1 MPYNIDNMTIHTNK
15 LSGESGEQSTGQV
28 SEQLAEQLGEL
39 LRSKGLV
46 MGTAESCT
54 GGRIANMI
62 TLVAGSSD
70 YFAGGV
76 VSYSNEVKHNV
87 LGVSEESLCL
97 HGAVSRQVVEQM
109 ALGAIRVLGCDCSV
123 ATSGIAG
130 PGGGT
135 PEKPVGTVWIAAALN
150 DQVVSHCYHFGTV
163 RAENIQS
170 AADTALNLLL
180 DLLIRL
186 LF

>member
-1 MPYNIDNMTIHTNK
+1 MTIHDK
-15 LSGESGEQSTGQV
+15 KSLGEQT
-28 SEQLAEQLGEL
+28 GEL
-39 LRSKGLV
+39 LRAKGLV

-62 TLVAGSSD
+62 TLVAGSSE

-76 VSYSNEVKHNV
+76 ISYSNDVKHNV
-87 LGVSEESLCL
+87 LGVSEESLSQ
-97 HGAVSRQVVEQM
+97 HGAVSREVVEQM

-135 PEKPVGTVWIAAALN
+135 PEKPVGTVWIAAALK
-150 DQVVSHCYHFGTV
+150 DRIISRCWHFGTE
-163 RAENIQS
+163 RQQNIQS
-170 AADTALNLLL
+170 AADAALTMLSELLTT
-180 DLLIRL
+180 
-186 LF
+186 

>member
-1 MPYNIDNMTIHTNK
+1 MTIHDKNS
-15 LSGESGEQSTGQV
+15 LGEQI
-28 SEQLAEQLGEL
+28 GEL
-39 LRSKGLV
+39 LGAKGLV

-62 TLVAGSSD
+62 TLVAGSSE

-76 VSYSNEVKHNV
+76 VSYSNDVKHNV
-87 LGVSEESLCL
+87 LGVSEESLSQ
-97 HGAVSRQVVEQM
+97 HGAVSREVVEQM

-135 PEKPVGTVWIAAALN
+135 PEKPVGTVWIAAALK
-150 DQVVSHCYHFGTV
+150 DRIVSRCWHFGTE
-163 RAENIQS
+163 RQQNIQS
-170 AADTALNLLL
+170 AADAALTMLSELLTT
-180 DLLIRL
+180 
-186 LF
+186 

>member
-1 MPYNIDNMTIHTNK
+1 MNTNAIS
-15 LSGESGEQSTGQV
+15 LQIGE
-28 SEQLAEQLGEL
+28 A
-39 LRSKGLV
+39 LRAKGLV

-76 VSYSNEVKHNV
+76 VSYSNEVKHHV
-87 LGVSEESLCL
+87 LGVSEEDLRA
-97 HGAVSRQVVEQM
+97 HGAVSREVVEQM
-109 ALGAIRVLGCDCSV
+109 ALGAIRTLGCDCSV

-135 PEKPVGTVWIAAALN
+135 PDKPVGTVWIAAAMGN
-150 DQVVSHCYHFGTV
+150 RVVSHCFHFGME
-163 RAENIQS
+163 RAENIQA
-170 AADTALNLLL
+170 AADAALAMLL
-180 DLLIRL
+180 DLLL
-186 LF
+186 K

>member
-1 MPYNIDNMTIHTNK
+1 MTIHDK
-15 LSGESGEQSTGQV
+15 KSL
-28 SEQLAEQLGEL
+28 SEQTGEL
-39 LRSKGLV
+39 LRAKGLV

-62 TLVAGSSD
+62 TLVAGSSE

-76 VSYSNEVKHNV
+76 ISYSNDVKHNV
-87 LGVSEESLCL
+87 LGVSEESLSQ
-97 HGAVSRQVVEQM
+97 HGAVSREVVEQM

-135 PEKPVGTVWIAAALN
+135 PEKPVGTVWIAAALK
-150 DQVVSHCYHFGTV
+150 DRIISRCWHFGTE
-163 RAENIQS
+163 RQQNIQS
-170 AADTALNLLL
+170 AADAALTMLSELLTT
-180 DLLIRL
+180 
-186 LF
+186 

>member
-1 MPYNIDNMTIHTNK
+1 MTIHDK
-15 LSGESGEQSTGQV
+15 KSLGEQT
-28 SEQLAEQLGEL
+28 GEL
-39 LRSKGLV
+39 LRAKGLV

-62 TLVAGSSD
+62 TLVAGSSE

-76 VSYSNEVKHNV
+76 ISYSNDVKHNV
-87 LGVSEESLCL
+87 LGVSEESLSQ
-97 HGAVSRQVVEQM
+97 HGAVSREVVEQM

-135 PEKPVGTVWIAAALN
+135 PEKPVGTVWIAAALK
-150 DQVVSHCYHFGTV
+150 DRIVSRCWHFGTE
-163 RAENIQS
+163 RQQNIQS
-170 AADTALNLLL
+170 AADAALTMLSELLTT
-180 DLLIRL
+180 
-186 LF
+186 